1 MNEEEATYAL
11 KTMIYIR
18 RMENKAAELYR
29 LRLIN
34 GFLHLYSGQVEFTIS
49 RINRTSR
56 HRESDDNRKKKGE
69 ESERE
74 EREEPS
80 VKKRTMYLR
89 RKQ

>member
-56 HRESDDNRKKKGE
+56 HR
-69 ESERE
+69 
-74 EREEPS
+74 
-80 VKKRTMYLR
+80 
-89 RKQ
+89 

>member
-56 HRESDDNRKKKGE
+56 HRESDDNRKRKE
-69 ESERE
+69 
-74 EREEPS
+74 
-80 VKKRTMYLR
+80 KRTKE
-89 RKQ
+89 RKEKNHL

>member
-56 HRESDDNRKKKGE
+56 HRESDDNRKRKEKRAK
-69 ESERE
+69 ERK
-74 EREEPS
+74 ERNH
-80 VKKRTMYLR
+80 L
-89 RKQ
+89 

>member
-56 HRESDDNRKKKGE
+56 HRESDDNRNRKKKRAK
-69 ESERE
+69 ERK
-74 EREEPS
+74 ERNH
-80 VKKRTMYLR
+80 L
-89 RKQ
+89 